1 MLPQE
6 PYKRFAVITLYCA
19 VGLVITYLLFNYLWS
34 AILPFVIAY
43 FFAECF
49 RPVVRYSESHKRF
62 PKKSFVLFVVLLATA
77 SITMLIYAVARQVVL
92 EMGELSQRIKET
104 LRLIQADRN
113 YAAAVIDKINSF
125 VPFIDISDRLWEMR
139 ANLNTEL
146 LTMALSFGESA
157 AGGLV
162 SIIGGAAV
170 FVPNAL
176 FTVLVVIIATYYFAI
191 DRVRINCFFLSL
203 FPKSV
208 KPTLKNAKDMLAA
221 TVGKYL
227 RAYGLLFLITFAE
240 LLASFVII
248 GLDFAFVLAL
258 VISLVDVLPVV
269 GTGTVLIPWGAIS
282 LISGD
287 YKTGIGLL
295 ISYAVITVIRQI
307 IEPKIIGKF
316 MGISPLATLASMY
329 IGLKLIGIAGL
340 FVVPL
345 GAIVL
350 KRVLEINQEN
360 GMESV
365 YPSARSNALKIEDF

>member
-19 VGLVITYLLFNYLWS
+19 VGLIITYLLFSYLWS

-77 SITMLIYAVARQVVL
+77 SITMLIYAVTRQVVL
-92 EMGELSQRIKET
+92 EISELSQRIKET
-104 LRLIQADRN
+104 LKLIQTNRSF
-113 YAAAVIDKINSF
+113 AAEIIDKINSF

-146 LTMALSFGESA
+146 LTMVLSFGESV

-162 SIIGGAAV
+162 SFIGGAAM
-170 FVPNAL
+170 FLPNAL

-203 FPKSV
+203 FPKKV
-208 KPTLKNAKDMLAA
+208 KPALKNAKDMLSA
-221 TVGKYL
+221 TVGRYL
-227 RAYGLLFLITFAE
+227 RAYGLLFLITFTE
-240 LLASFVII
+240 LLASFLIM
-248 GLDFAFVLAL
+248 GFDFAFVLAL
-258 VISLVDVLPVV
+258 VIALVDVLPVV
-269 GTGTVLIPWGAIS
+269 GTGTVLIPWGAIA
-282 LISGD
+282 LISGNL
-287 YKTGIGLL
+287 KTGIGLL
-295 ISYAVITVIRQI
+295 VSYAVITVIRQI
-307 IEPKIIGKF
+307 IEPKIVGKF
-316 MGISPLATLASMY
+316 IGISPLATLASMY

-340 FVVPL
+340 FVFPL

-350 KRVLEINQEN
+350 KRVLGSVQEQ
-360 GMESV
+360 S
-365 YPSARSNALKIEDF
+365 IQT